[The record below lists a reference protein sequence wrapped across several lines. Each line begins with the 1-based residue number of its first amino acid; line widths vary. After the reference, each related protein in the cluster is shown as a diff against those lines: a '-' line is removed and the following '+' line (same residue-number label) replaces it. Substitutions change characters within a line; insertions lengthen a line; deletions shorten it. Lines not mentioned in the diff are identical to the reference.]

1 MMMMM
6 MLIMMDRG
14 GFHRVV
20 IRQEVAVLA
29 DTGRSIHPGS
39 VTIFRV
45 T

>member
-1 MMMMM
+1 M
-6 MLIMMDRG
+6 IMMIVLITTDRE
-14 GFHRVV
+14 GFHRLV

-29 DTGRSIHPGS
+29 NTGRSIHPGS

>member
-1 MMMMM
+1 MM
-6 MLIMMDRG
+6 MLILIDSG

>member
-1 MMMMM
+1 MMMM
-6 MLIMMDRG
+6 IMIDCG
-14 GFHRVV
+14 GFHRLV

-29 DTGRSIHPGS
+29 NTGRSIHPGS

>member
-1 MMMMM
+1 MMMM
-6 MLIMMDRG
+6 IDYE

-45 T
+45 A